1 MTDFTV
7 YSTFELF
14 FYKELRRLFLVRQ
27 NVTLPVKDAI
37 FQYIEVGFIPG
48 SDLPKKIASE

>member
-1 MTDFTV
+1 MYDRFHGILVNCSSTKSWGDFI
-7 YSTFELF
+7 
-14 FYKELRRLFLVRQ
+14 LVRQ